1 MNDTEHKRIFDDWI
15 STHRGLLFKVLRAY
29 AFNAHDQEDLFQEI
43 GFQLWNSIPQFKG
56 DSADSTW
63 VYRVALFSGIE
74 WSRKE
79 KRHTEKH
86 ENLDV
91 LEHNLELVPDDEDPR
106 VAWLY
111 QQITK
116 LEPVDRS
123 LMLLLLEGL
132 SYKEMAQTL
141 GITESNVGVKINR
154 IKKAL
159 ARQSKETNNHGI

>member
-1 MNDTEHKRIFDDWI
+1 MLVEVGRIASPAHMNETEHKRIFDDWI

-43 GFQLWNSIPQFKG
+43 GFQLWNSIPKFKG
-56 DSADSTW
+56 DSAVSTW

-79 KRHTEKH
+79 KRHAEKR

-91 LEHNLELVPDDEDPR
+91 VEHMGGIVPNDEDPR
-106 VAWLY
+106 IAWLY
-111 QQITK
+111 QQIAK

-132 SYKEMAQTL
+132 SYKDMAQTL
-141 GITESNVGVKINR
+141 GITQKGKYA
-154 IKKAL
+154 IKV
-159 ARQSKETNNHGI
+159 T